1 MEQFAFVLHPLSP
14 EDLIHKFSYAKYC
27 PPQLL
32 EYMMKWLPPLK
43 VSKISGIRSKHSQ
56 ATGHFVACSLT
67 SRQMIE
73 LPEPYVMKKIIKTGK
88 LAEKLGAK
96 ILGLGAFTSVV
107 GDAGITIAKNLSIPV
122 TTGNSYTVATAI
134 EGTKL
139 AAKLMELDL
148 YNANVLILGATGS
161 IGVACAC
168 ILADE
173 VRCLT
178 LAARDVNKLEKL
190 GAKIYR
196 ESGVAVR
203 VTNQI
208 KAAVKKADVIITV
221 TSAIDSIILPE
232 DLKAGAVVCDVAR
245 PRNVSKLVSQM
256 RDDVL
261 VIEGGI
267 VEVPGDIDFGINFGF
282 PVNTA
287 YACIAET
294 MILALERRYENFT
307 IGRELT
313 IKQIKVIGGLA
324 RKHGFKLA
332 GLRSFEKP
340 VTTEIIEAIKRKAG
354 IGNKNMQGV
363 G

>member
-1 MEQFAFVLHPLSP
+1 MEQFAFVVHPLSP

-27 PPQLL
+27 PPELL
-32 EYMMKWLPPLK
+32 EYFMKWLPPLK
-43 VSKISGIRSKHSQ
+43 VSKISGVKSKYNQ
-56 ATGHFVACSLT
+56 VEGNFVACPLT
-67 SRQMIE
+67 SRQILE
-73 LPEPYVMKKIIKTGK
+73 LPQEYVIKKIIKTGK

-139 AAKLMELDL
+139 AAKLMEMDL

-161 IGVACAC
+161 IGAACAC

-173 VRCLT
+173 VRALT
-178 LAARDVNKLEKL
+178 LAARNVNKLEKL
-190 GAKIYR
+190 ANKIFR
-196 ESGVAVR
+196 EHGVAVR
-203 VTNQI
+203 VTNQTQS
-208 KAAVKKADVIITV
+208 AVKKADIIITV
-221 TSAIDSIILPE
+221 TSAIDSIIMPE
-232 DLKAGAVVCDVAR
+232 DLKTGAIVCDVAR
-245 PRNVSKLVSQM
+245 PRNVSKLVNEI

-261 VIEGGI
+261 VIEGGV
-267 VEVPGDIDFGINFGF
+267 VEIPGDIDFGINFGF

-294 MILALERRYENFT
+294 MILALEKRYENFT
-307 IGRELT
+307 IGRDLT
-313 IKQIKVIGGLA
+313 VKQIKVIGGLA
-324 RKHGFKLA
+324 KKHGFKLA

-340 VTTEIIEAIKRKAG
+340 VTLEKIEAIKAKS
-354 IGNKNMQGV
+354 KNIKKTIQDV